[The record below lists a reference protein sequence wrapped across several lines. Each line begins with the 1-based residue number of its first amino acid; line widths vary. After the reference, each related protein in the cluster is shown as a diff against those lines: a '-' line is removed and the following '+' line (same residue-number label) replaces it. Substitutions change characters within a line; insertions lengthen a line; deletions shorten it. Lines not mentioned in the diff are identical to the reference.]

1 VRRRTLSGL
10 PAPAAAFPS
19 MYADDVNQLLGD
31 LHYAKANL
39 IGISYGTDAELVFGP
54 RRTMGA

>member
-1 VRRRTLSGL
+1 
-10 PAPAAAFPS
+10 

-31 LHYAKANL
+31 LPYAKANL
-39 IGISYGTDAELVFGP
+39 TGTSYGTDAEQVFGP